1 MKHIVKLA
9 KGILFVVI
17 LVILFFK
24 VQDLFQ
30 VKWVWTMERTE
41 TSPTTS
47 TWTEFRSLEENSID
61 ILFLGTSHVY
71 HAIDPMYIYEQS
83 GITSYALCGPAARID
98 TSYLVLKDALKTQT
112 PKVVFFDMSA
122 VHWTGPLDEA
132 LTHKVLDQLEW
143 SDDKIEY
150 AYTNDVEGLDPMSV
164 LFPLFRYHTRWN
176 QLGQDDFQFVAETQ
190 EDTYVRGHYITYRAQ
205 KAVIKYD
212 LEDMEFMLTDRYLK
226 YLDRIVEL
234 CRTNNIDLVLYKTP
248 TPGWRKSLSQGC
260 AAYAEEEGIPFY
272 DMNLYYKKMGIDVET
287 DFKDKTDHLNQY
299 GAEKFCDAMIA
310 MIQDNWE
317 LEDQRETNERWNTD
331 LLYYKY
337 IKWKKLQESLGY

>member
-1 MKHIVKLA
+1 MKTIIKLA
-9 KGILFVVI
+9 KGILFTVI
-17 LVILFFK
+17 LVVLFFK

-47 TWTEFRSLEENSID
+47 TWTEFHSLEDNSID
-61 ILFLGTSHVY
+61 VLFLGTSHVY
-71 HAIDPMYIYEQS
+71 HAVDPMYIYEKS
-83 GITSYALCGPAARID
+83 GITTYALCGPAARID
-98 TSYLVLKDALKTQT
+98 MSYLILKDALKTQS

-122 VHWTGPLDEA
+122 VHWTGPPDEA

-150 AYTNDVEGLDPMSV
+150 AYNNDVEGLDPMSA

-176 QLGQDDFQFVAETQ
+176 QLGQEDFQFMTGTQ
-190 EDTYVRGHYITYRAQ
+190 EDTYVRGHYITYQTQ

-212 LEDMEFMLTDRYLK
+212 LMDMDFMLTDLYLN
-226 YLDRIVEL
+226 YLDRIITL
-234 CRTNNIDLVLYKTP
+234 CRDNDIDLILYKAP

-260 AAYAEEEGIPFY
+260 AAYAEEEGLPFY
-272 DMNLYYKKMGIDVET
+272 DMNQYLNQIGINVET
-287 DFKDKTDHLNQY
+287 DFKDKTDHLNQV
-299 GAEKFCDAMIA
+299 GAEKFCDAIIEM
-310 MIQDNWE
+310 MKENWD

-337 IKWKKLQESLGY
+337 IKWKKQKEALGY